1 MAKEKKSLTLGIRR
15 ILLPAAAVVVLL
27 LLAFAAGML
36 WGGQGRRAKITAD
49 LLDQQLREVSD
60 LVTVEYRYTNMGKFE
75 NTLDFYGWEVP
86 FTTKSFIVSYDG
98 VIRAGVDLAEAAVE
112 VSGDV
117 VTVTLPAAEIFSNEV
132 LEDSLEV
139 YDETRNLFNPITIED
154 YTGFTADQKQSI
166 EAKATENGLLSAS
179 AQRAETVVQEF
190 LNMFPGMDHYTLE
203 IKSGT

>member
-1 MAKEKKSLTLGIRR
+1 M
-15 ILLPAAAVVVLL
+15 
-27 LLAFAAGML
+27 
-36 WGGQGRRAKITAD
+36 
-49 LLDQQLREVSD
+49 
-60 LVTVEYRYTNMGKFE
+60 
-75 NTLDFYGWEVP
+75 
-86 FTTKSFIVSYDG
+86 
-98 VIRAGVDLAEAAVE
+98 E

>member
-1 MAKEKKSLTLGIRR
+1 MSI
-15 ILLPAAAVVVLL
+15 
-27 LLAFAAGML
+27 

>member
-1 MAKEKKSLTLGIRR
+1 MAKEKKSLTLGMRR

-98 VIRAGVDLAEAAVE
+98 VIRAGVDLA
-112 VSGDV
+112 
-117 VTVTLPAAEIFSNEV
+117 
-132 LEDSLEV
+132 
-139 YDETRNLFNPITIED
+139 
-154 YTGFTADQKQSI
+154 
-166 EAKATENGLLSAS
+166 
-179 AQRAETVVQEF
+179 
-190 LNMFPGMDHYTLE
+190 
-203 IKSGT
+203 

>member
-1 MAKEKKSLTLGIRR
+1 M
-15 ILLPAAAVVVLL
+15 
-27 LLAFAAGML
+27 
-36 WGGQGRRAKITAD
+36 
-49 LLDQQLREVSD
+49 
-60 LVTVEYRYTNMGKFE
+60 
-75 NTLDFYGWEVP
+75 
-86 FTTKSFIVSYDG
+86 
-98 VIRAGVDLAEAAVE
+98 E

-117 VTVTLPAAEIFSNEV
+117 VTVMLPAAEIFSNEV

-190 LNMFPGMDHYTLE
+190 F
-203 IKSGT
+203 

>member
-1 MAKEKKSLTLGIRR
+1 MAKEKKSLTLGMRR

-36 WGGQGRRAKITAD
+36 WGRQGRRAKITAD

>member
-1 MAKEKKSLTLGIRR
+1 MAREKKSLTLRMRR
-15 ILLPAAAVVVLL
+15 ILLLAAAVAVLL
-27 LLAFAAGML
+27 LLAFAAGMIR
-36 WGGQGRRAKITAD
+36 GGQGHRAEITAD
-49 LLDQQLREVSD
+49 LLGRQLREVSD

-98 VIRAGVDLAEAAVE
+98 VIRAGVDLAEATVD

-117 VTVTLPAAEIFSNEV
+117 VTITLPAAEIFSNEV

-154 YTGFTADQKQSI
+154 YTGFTAGQKQSI
-166 EAKATENGLLSAS
+166 EAKATENGLLSAGV
-179 AQRAETVVQEF
+179 QRAETVVQEF
-190 LNMFPGMDHYTLE
+190 LNMLPGMDNYTLE
-203 IKSGT
+203 IKSST